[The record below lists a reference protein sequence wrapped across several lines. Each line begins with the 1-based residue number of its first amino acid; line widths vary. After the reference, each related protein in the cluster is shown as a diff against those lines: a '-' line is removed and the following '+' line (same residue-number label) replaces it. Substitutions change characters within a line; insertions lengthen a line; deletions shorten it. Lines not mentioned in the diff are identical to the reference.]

1 MGNNNNFFKMLVGE
15 VPLGR
20 EEEYYNFSLLPD
32 LESYNRADTVNMND
46 EEMNVFRHTAGSK
59 QALNDLGLPRGI
71 AALMYKGFQDVKRD
85 RNWADAGHDFKNDM
99 RAVGTFITNP
109 SLSGDELYDYSFQ
122 KYIKPNR

>member
-20 EEEYYNFSLLPD
+20 EEDYYNFSLLPD

-46 EEMNVFRHTAGSK
+46 EEMNIFRHTAGSK
-59 QALNDLGLPRGI
+59 QALNGLGLPRGI
-71 AALMYKGFQDVKRD
+71 AAFLYKGYQDFKRD
-85 RNWADAGHDFKNDM
+85 KNWEDAKQDFKNDM
-99 RAVGTFITNP
+99 RAVGTFIKNP
-109 SLSGDELYDYSFQ
+109 SLSGDKLYDYTFQ

>member
-71 AALMYKGFQDVKRD
+71 AA
-85 RNWADAGHDFKNDM
+85 N
-99 RAVGTFITNP
+99 
-109 SLSGDELYDYSFQ
+109 
-122 KYIKPNR
+122 